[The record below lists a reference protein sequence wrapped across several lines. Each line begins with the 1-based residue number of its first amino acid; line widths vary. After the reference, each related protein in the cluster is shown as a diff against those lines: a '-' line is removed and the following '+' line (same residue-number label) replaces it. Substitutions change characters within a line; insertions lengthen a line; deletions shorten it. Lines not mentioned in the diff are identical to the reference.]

1 MISASQ
7 IRKTYTDAS
16 NTITIFDDLSFT
28 VKAGETIALMGES
41 GAGKSTL
48 LHLLGGFDQPD
59 SGTISIDGNT
69 ITGMADGPLS
79 RFRRQHLGMIFQ
91 QYNLIPSLCARDNIS
106 FVRRLNGLYAEDEFT
121 RELISVLKLEQRLD
135 HYPAQL
141 SGGEQQRVAIAR
153 ALASRP
159 SMILADEPTGNLDE
173 RTANQVMEQLMQAV
187 ALHNS
192 TLLLVTHSAQTADY
206 LNSTWHLEQGQL
218 QC

>member
-16 NTITIFDDLSFT
+16 NTITVFDDLSFT

-59 SGTISIDGNT
+59 SGTISIDGHT
-69 ITGMADGPLS
+69 ITDMTDGPLS